1 MLSVSGTVRTVFF
14 WVHLVVGVTA
24 SALILLMSVTG
35 VLLGFERQSIAAIDG
50 TVTVAPALGLP
61 RLTLDS
67 VLARQAIDRAEIASL
82 SVRAEA
88 ERPLTIRFRER
99 DRAALLIDPW
109 RGTIV
114 ESPPSGRA
122 QVFFSALRRWHRW
135 VGATGAEWRTRFRA
149 ATGAANL
156 AFLFLVL
163 SGLYLWWP
171 SKWTRQRLVAT
182 TVPRLTATG
191 KARDFNWHHSFGFL
205 AALPLALIV
214 ASGVFISYQWPG
226 RLLDRYLGSPEERAA
241 ARAPV
246 PALRRET
253 SAAAPTAASRH
264 DDAPPPAHRIP
275 HHADAPLDR
284 AVAHAIAAHPDWRQ
298 LTLTLPTDR
307 DTVLRIAVAE
317 GNTYRP
323 DQRYTLTFD
332 RTSGAMLAASR
343 YDDLSLSRRIR
354 AWVRFG
360 HTGEV
365 FGVTGQLIATLVTA
379 VGALLVWT
387 GLALTW
393 RRWRQW
399 RGRRLVLSSPA

>member
-1 MLSVSGTVRTVFF
+1 MRSASNAVRSVFF
-14 WVHLVVGVTA
+14 WVHLAVGITA

-50 TVTVAPALGLP
+50 AATVTPAPGLP
-61 RLTLDS
+61 RLTVDS
-67 VLARQAIDRAEIASL
+67 VLARQAIDRADVASVVL
-82 SVRAEA
+82 RAEPD
-88 ERPLTIRFRER
+88 RPLTIRFRER
-99 DRAALLIDPW
+99 DRAALLVDPR
-109 RGTIV
+109 RGTTV
-114 ESPPSGRA
+114 QAPPPGKGQA
-122 QVFFSALRRWHRW
+122 FFSALRRWHRW
-135 VGATGAEWRTRFRA
+135 VGATGTEWRARFRT

-191 KARDFNWHHSFGFL
+191 RARDFNWHHSFGFL
-205 AALPLALIV
+205 AAVPLALVV

-226 RLLDRYLGSPEERAA
+226 RLLDRYVGSPEERAA
-241 ARAPV
+241 ARAPL
-246 PALRRET
+246 PAPR
-253 SAAAPTAASRH
+253 SAPTAAALTPRGPH
-264 DDAPPPAHRIP
+264 DAAPPSADISP
-275 HHADAPLDR
+275 HHTDAPLDR
-284 AVAHAIAAHPDWRQ
+284 SIVHAMTSHPDWRQ
-298 LTLTLPTDR
+298 LTLTLPADR

-323 DQRYTLTFD
+323 DQRYTLTFA
-332 RTSGAMLAASR
+332 RTSGAVLAASG
-343 YDDLSLSRRIR
+343 YADLSLSRRIR

-365 FGVTGQLIATLVTA
+365 FGVAGQLIATLVTA

-399 RGRRLVLSSPA
+399 RGRRRVLSSPA

>member
-1 MLSVSGTVRTVFF
+1 MRTVGSVVRSAFF
-14 WVHLVVGVTA
+14 WVHLAVGVAA

-50 TVTVAPALGLP
+50 VATVAPAHGLP
-61 RLTLDS
+61 RLAVDS
-67 VLARQAIDRAEIASL
+67 VLARQAIDRADVSTVVL
-82 SVRAEA
+82 RAEPD
-88 ERPLTIRFRER
+88 RPLTIRFRER
-99 DRAALLIDPW
+99 DRAALLVDPW
-109 RGTIV
+109 RGTTV
-114 ESPPSGRA
+114 EAPPPGKGRA
-122 QVFFSALRRWHRW
+122 FFSALRRWHRW
-135 VGATGAEWRTRFRA
+135 VGATGTEWRARFRA

-156 AFLFLVL
+156 AFLFLIL

-205 AALPLALIV
+205 AAVPLALVV

-226 RLLDRYLGSPEERAA
+226 RLLDQYLGSPEERA
-241 ARAPV
+241 
-246 PALRRET
+246 E
-253 SAAAPTAASRH
+253 S
-264 DDAPPPAHRIP
+264 APPSPELAPRHV
-275 HHADAPLDR
+275 DAPLNR
-284 AVAHAIAAHPDWRQ
+284 SVAHAIAAHPDWRQ
-298 LTLTLPTDR
+298 LTLTLPADR

-323 DQRYTLTFD
+323 DQRYTLTFA
-332 RTSGAMLAASR
+332 RTSGAVLATSGYA
-343 YDDLSLSRRIR
+343 DLSVSRRIR

-387 GLALTW
+387 GLALSW

-399 RGRRLVLSSPA
+399 RGRRRVLSSPA

>member
-1 MLSVSGTVRTVFF
+1 MHTISSRVRSLFF
-14 WVHLVVGVTA
+14 WIHLCIGVAA

-50 TVTVAPALGLP
+50 TATVAPSPDLP
-61 RLTLDS
+61 RLSVDS
-67 VLARQAIDRAEIASL
+67 LLSLHAITRADVASVV
-82 SVRAEA
+82 VRAEVD
-88 ERPLTIRFRER
+88 RPTTIRFRER
-99 DRAALLIDPW
+99 GRAALLVDPW
-109 RGTIV
+109 RGSTV
-114 ESPPSGRA
+114 DAPPPGKGQA
-122 QVFFSALRRWHRW
+122 FFSALRRWHRW
-135 VGATGAEWRTRFRA
+135 VGATSTEWRTRFRA

-171 SKWTRQRLVAT
+171 TKWTKQRLIAT
-182 TVPRLTATG
+182 TLPRLTASG

-205 AALPLALIV
+205 AAVPLALVV

-241 ARAPV
+241 APSPL
-246 PALRRET
+246 PALRT
-253 SAAAPTAASRH
+253 VDAALDAAL
-264 DDAPPPAHRIP
+264 DASI
-275 HHADAPLDR
+275 
-284 AVAHAIAAHPDWRQ
+284 AHAITAHPEWRQ
-298 LTLTLPTDR
+298 LTLTLPSER

-323 DQRYTLTFD
+323 DQRYTLSYARATGALLS
-332 RTSGAMLAASR
+332 TSG
-343 YDDLSLSRRIR
+343 YGDLSLSRRIR

-399 RGRRLVLSSPA
+399 RGRRRVLSSPA